1 MTLLPTFASKITYVD
16 AKTQLA
22 MKESVDLFVST
33 LIGTLAVITI
43 LDYSVK

>member
-1 MTLLPTFASKITYVD
+1 MTLLPMFALKIICVD

-33 LIGTLAVITI
+33 LIYTLAAITVP
-43 LDYSVK
+43 DYLVK